1 MLSLINNKSLEI
13 DSKKLDEYQRIRN
26 KYPDR
31 IPVILKKSG
40 KDTPEIDRNKYLV
53 PKDITFSSFVGVIR
67 QRLKMKPDQALF
79 VMANNTL
86 VNQTEL
92 MSSVYN
98 RHKCKEGFLL
108 LDYSL
113 ESTFG

>member
-1 MLSLINNKSLEI
+1 MS
-13 DSKKLDEYQRIRN
+13 EYQRIME

-31 IPVILKKSG
+31 VPVIIKKATSNAP
-40 KDTPEIDRNKYLV
+40 DIDRNKYLV
-53 PKDITFSSFVGVIR
+53 PKDITFGSFVYIIR

-79 VMANNTL
+79 IMVNNSL

-92 MSSVYN
+92 MSSVYKKYKSPN
-98 RHKCKEGFLL
+98 GSLNL
-108 LDYSL
+108 VYTL

>member
-1 MLSLINNKSLEI
+1 MFNNNKGLEI
-13 DSKKLDEYQRIRN
+13 DSKRLDEYQRVRN
-26 KYPDR
+26 KYPER

-40 KDTPEIDRNKYLV
+40 NDTPEIDRNKYLV

-86 VNQTEL
+86 VNQTDL
-92 MSSVYN
+92 MSSVYS
-98 RHKCKEGFLL
+98 RHKCPEGFLL

>member
-1 MLSLINNKSLEI
+1 MS
-13 DSKKLDEYQRIRN
+13 EYQRIME

-31 IPVILKKSG
+31 IPVIIKKAVSNAP
-40 KDTPEIDRNKYLV
+40 DIDRNKYLV
-53 PKDITFSSFVGVIR
+53 PKDITFGSFVYIIR

-79 VMANNTL
+79 IMANNSL

-92 MSSVYN
+92 MSSVYK
-98 RHKCKEGFLL
+98 RYKSSDGSLKLV
-108 LDYSL
+108 YTL